1 MANEDQD
8 TVQYED
14 WEMVNLIDRHDKSK
28 CVLLVSL
35 TSSWQNCNL
44 TKDFTF
50 IFLSGLLRRLSWN
63 SSTSLT
69 RIPDVHF

>member
-50 IFLSGLLRRLSWN
+50 I
-63 SSTSLT
+63 SSQHVSTTSALFT
-69 RIPDVHF
+69 WWF